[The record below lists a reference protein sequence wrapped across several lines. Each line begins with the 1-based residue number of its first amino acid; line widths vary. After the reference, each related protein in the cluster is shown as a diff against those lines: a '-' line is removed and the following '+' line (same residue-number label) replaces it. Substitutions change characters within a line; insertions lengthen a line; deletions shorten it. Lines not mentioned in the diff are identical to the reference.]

1 MDDLAVAV
9 ARMAIETPTR
19 TAKTPASFHG
29 FPAAALLFG
38 VADCIGSYHR
48 GNRSF
53 TLAIDRVQRHIDG
66 DGYKH
71 LFILNSAFYG
81 QSLTEKRIRALYTCF
96 RNPLTHN
103 GALVPG
109 VLLNKGEISDHVFY
123 PFQEE
128 RDIEVVNVVGLLAII
143 EQAVEE
149 FLKVAPSIVPN
160 SQQAKINALKAP

>member
-1 MDDLAVAV
+1 
-9 ARMAIETPTR
+9 MAGQLRRNTH
-19 TAKTPASFHG
+19 TAKTPASFH
-29 FPAAALLFG
+29 
-38 VADCIGSYHR
+38 
-48 GNRSF
+48 
-53 TLAIDRVQRHIDG
+53 
-66 DGYKH
+66 
-71 LFILNSAFYG
+71 
-81 QSLTEKRIRALYTCF
+81 
-96 RNPLTHN
+96 
-103 GALVPG
+103 ALVPG